1 MSTKEE
7 KKEEMVEVRIN
18 AGVCSPRVVTADVTR
33 SWYEDNKDICH
44 LTTSQE
50 EQEEKE

>member
-7 KKEEMVEVRIN
+7 NKEKEEMVEVRIN
-18 AGVCSPRVVTADVTR
+18 AGVCSPHVVTADVTR

-44 LTTSQE
+44 LTTSQK
-50 EQEEKE
+50 EK